1 MEDALAMMELAAEV
15 TAGLVAPADNVKAHL
30 SATGGDERLL
40 TWREEWGEIWME
52 ARVVQGGNGLWTP
65 WVHKARLGRPKKK
78 GRGMVAST
86 TLASEGH
93 PQSQTK
99 TRDEAVRWAQE
110 TWMRLR
116 SEIGES
122 PKPETL

>member
-1 MEDALAMMELAAEV
+1 
-15 TAGLVAPADNVKAHL
+15 
-30 SATGGDERLL
+30 
-40 TWREEWGEIWME
+40 ME

-65 WVHKARLGRPKKK
+65 WVHKARVGRPKKR
-78 GRGMVAST
+78 GRGRAAGT

-99 TRDEAVRWAQE
+99 TRDEAVRWAEE

-116 SEIGES
+116 PDEDKS
-122 PKPETL
+122 PSSVVPKK